1 MTDSPATARVTLAA
15 AGDSLYALLCRDVEV
30 PPTVLSR
37 PSRPQRRRAVDA
49 VDVGGRP
56 AELDR
61 AAAARCSR
69 EISAAHSDRSNLIV
83 ICDTDRSQLPTYD

>member
-1 MTDSPATARVTLAA
+1 VTDSPATARVTLAA

-37 PSRPQRRRAVDA
+37 PQRRRAVDA
-49 VDVGGRP
+49 VDMGGRP